1 MYNYIV
7 ALHTQV
13 KPFFILPLDTNR
25 RKELLA
31 MAGGESEIARLMAQ
45 IDAETT
51 AAYHGL
57 YGLAWGTSRHDIIN
71 AKMERIAALNDELTA
86 QLGEE
91 AAISII
97 LQVLEQVGS

>member
-1 MYNYIV
+1 
-7 ALHTQV
+7 
-13 KPFFILPLDTNR
+13 
-25 RKELLA
+25 
-31 MAGGESEIARLMAQ
+31 MAGSESEIARLMAH

-51 AAYHGL
+51 AAYQGL

-91 AAISII
+91 AAINIV
-97 LQVLEQVGS
+97 LQVLEQVRS